1 MNEVLFIIIGAV
13 AGLGIGYV
21 VLVAV
26 RKKQLES
33 EKSRIL
39 EEAKM
44 QGENLKKERIMEAKE
59 KYMQLRSEYEKDT
72 NKRNQELSNGE
83 NRIKQKEQ
91 SVEDRLR
98 IAKSKEEEAQQ
109 RKQRLDVQIE
119 SYKKREGE
127 LTEMREQQLKQLGFL
142 SVEQQLI
149 FVGEVLE
156 EPRESISSLTAPE
169 LKSVLNKILEL
180 RGEPSK
186 DVISRS
192 A

>member
-13 AGLGIGYV
+13 AGLGLGYV
-21 VLVAV
+21 VFAAA

-91 SVEDRLR
+91 SLEDRLR
-98 IAKSKEEEAQQ
+98 NAKSKEEEAQQ
-109 RKQRLDVQIE
+109 VHPLVTLYSKQE
-119 SYKKREGE
+119 S
-127 LTEMREQQLKQLGFL
+127 MNSFIHI
-142 SVEQQLI
+142 LI
-149 FVGEVLE
+149 NGQ
-156 EPRESISSLTAPE
+156 
-169 LKSVLNKILEL
+169 
-180 RGEPSK
+180 
-186 DVISRS
+186 
-192 A
+192 